1 MSDTFFNRDFFFFL
15 KNNSIFIT
23 SMKDLS
29 YKWDEVPKYEL
40 EEEVS
45 KYESIV

>member
-1 MSDTFFNRDFFFFL
+1 MSDTFCNRDFFFFL

-29 YKWDEVPKYEL
+29 YKWDEVPKYKL